1 MVLGSGKALA
11 GDWCSSAVACC
22 LRTPVILTQACHFN
36 ALHVLEFRHTLLRT
50 RVMCFL
56 LNAAYFSLLRYR
68 EPEMLMSSARTH
80 TTCLQALVRAL
91 IGGEERLG
99 SLLSIQQL
107 LCEHGC
113 QASGW
118 CSKCLTS
125 YVFQCLP
132 HPSHPPGC
140 RATQQMPAA
149 VHNNLPATRALKA
162 QRASM
167 KIYGAAL
174 ACATAAHLRREGHPQ
189 RRLPS
194 PRAPPTNRLSRLA
207 RRQCWKARRH
217 LWSKT

>member
-1 MVLGSGKALA
+1 
-11 GDWCSSAVACC
+11 
-22 LRTPVILTQACHFN
+22 
-36 ALHVLEFRHTLLRT
+36 
-50 RVMCFL
+50 MCFL

-91 IGGEERLG
+91 IGSEERLG

-118 CSKCLTS
+118 FSKCLTS

-162 QRASM
+162 QRAIM
-167 KIYGAAL
+167 KITGAARWRVRQQP
-174 ACATAAHLRREGHPQ
+174 ACGEKDILKGPCLHPEPELLLLEPTRDRQQLSTSTVPQTASYFDP
-189 RRLPS
+189 PS
-194 PRAPPTNRLSRLA
+194 EWSWCTKGFEAVFCSRSG
-207 RRQCWKARRH
+207 CRH
-217 LWSKT
+217 